1 MSYKFYTTID
11 PKLYDLNV
19 YYEKDLY
26 NKATN
31 FGLLLAQGVDQLTD
45 FIQWRKSLVGI
56 DPIASQTEI
65 FTTLDEDGLKKYS
78 EIQYKVFWFER
89 YLTSIAPVKRAFNKV
104 LKDKIKIFKDI
115 SDSIGLLRN
124 VEYLPDDSLLAIYDV
139 DFDLVSED
147 LVEQLVPINFATSIE
162 NKIKPN
168 SRILTAYMSR
178 FCTSLFRHNMYQL
191 AEPFADSKQAHGSN
205 LVVDYFHYDRIYN
218 VAKEELEADLTE
230 LYGDLYDIITFYDNY
245 NPQDDTD
252 NLQVKQK
259 GAIEFTLEGLQKKT
273 DYLKKEVGFYK
284 NIASSLTTLGTESV

>member
-191 AEPFADSKQAHGSN
+191 A
-205 LVVDYFHYDRIYN
+205 
-218 VAKEELEADLTE
+218 
-230 LYGDLYDIITFYDNY
+230 
-245 NPQDDTD
+245 
-252 NLQVKQK
+252 
-259 GAIEFTLEGLQKKT
+259 
-273 DYLKKEVGFYK
+273 
-284 NIASSLTTLGTESV
+284 